1 MKKKTTDTK
10 SQIGCGEMSKEITFS
25 ITIVPVADTT
35 SMSTHHLMEYL
46 EKVIESESLLQVTN
60 IVRDY

>member
-1 MKKKTTDTK
+1 
-10 SQIGCGEMSKEITFS
+10 MSKAFTFS
-25 ITIVPVADTT
+25 VTIEPVAGTT
-35 SMSTHHLMEYL
+35 VMSTHHLMEYI

>member
-1 MKKKTTDTK
+1 M
-10 SQIGCGEMSKEITFS
+10 CERVSKAVTFS
-25 ITIVPVADTT
+25 VTIEPVTGTT
-35 SMSTHHLMEYL
+35 VMPTHHLMEYI

>member
-1 MKKKTTDTK
+1 
-10 SQIGCGEMSKEITFS
+10 MSKEITFS